1 MSDSSNTSSGG
12 IGVIGLLGV
21 VFVTLKIVGLIDWS
35 WWWVTAPFWSGI
47 AIFLVGA
54 TVIMMRAAAIDISNN
69 RRKKRP

>member
-1 MSDSSNTSSGG
+1 MSDSRNTSSGG

-21 VFVTLKIVGLIDWS
+21 VFVTLKIVGIIDWS
-35 WWWVTAPFWSGI
+35 WWWVTVPFWGGI

-54 TVIMMRAAAIDISNN
+54 AVIMIIAADIDISNN